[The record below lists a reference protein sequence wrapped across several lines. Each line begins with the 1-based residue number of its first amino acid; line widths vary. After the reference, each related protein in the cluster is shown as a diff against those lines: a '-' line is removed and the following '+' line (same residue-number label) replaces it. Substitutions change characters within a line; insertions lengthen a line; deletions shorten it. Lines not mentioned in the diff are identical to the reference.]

1 MEKLILQEQLLRVT
15 VRDSRLMADCNNMVY
30 NTVL

>member
-1 MEKLILQEQLLRVT
+1 MEKLILQEQLLRVI
-15 VRDSRLMADCNNMVY
+15 VRDSRIMDDCNNMVY